1 MLLQLGDK
9 GDNVKYLQYGLHILC
24 CSPNGFDGEFG
35 NGTLTAVK
43 KFQSKYGLVSDGIVG
58 DVTWNTLKNEIATIQ
73 AQLNKKGCSVGTVD
87 GIAGPTTYN
96 AVISFQ
102 NKNGLTADGQVGTAT
117 WDILFDTVSGGTTY
131 TRILKV
137 TSPLMQGDDVKAVQ
151 NKLNS
156 LGYNCGTADGYY
168 GNATRS
174 AVISFQSAK
183 GLTAD
188 GEVGPATWNALFSSS
203 STSTGSSYTRLLK
216 VTSPL
221 MYGDDVKAVQNKL
234 NSLGFNC
241 GTADGYYGNATK
253 NAVISFQSA
262 KGIDTDGVV
271 GPTTWKLLFN
281 SSSNGSDYSRILKVT
296 SPLMYGDDVKAVQNK
311 LNSLGYNCGTADGY
325 YGNATRSAVISFQSA
340 KGLTADGEVGPATWN
355 VLFNSYSSSGSGTL
369 PGGSIKVFIDAGH
382 GGTDP
387 GAVGNGLKEKDIVL
401 SIATKLGALLNGRGI
416 SIKYS
421 RTTDT
426 YLSLEERARLA
437 NAWGAD
443 LFVSIHA
450 NSATSS
456 VRGTE
461 CYTHP
466 TANTATKTLSG
477 NVSRAIASKFGI
489 SNRGH
494 KEANFAVLRLSN
506 MPAILVE
513 TAFISNS
520 SDANLL
526 NTRQTDFSIAIANSI
541 LSYFN
546 GRTIDTSYILSQAK
560 NIGLLKG
567 TSLEFAFFEAE
578 TPIKVVSL
586 FPKVTMSASVSV
598 TQKFNS
604 SNSTVMNFF
613 VDSNGLSTQFI
624 NKLGENRIDFSTKN
638 KDNLAK
644 SIEKVGALLPAG
656 IFNIQA
662 YTSGLGA
669 IFKIEYPIAIDNLT
683 FYHCITIAIENYRN
697 PSTTSY
703 SFVLAE
709 TASNPA
715 TNLNVQPVSM
725 LLPGL
730 ALMAVLAAGILAPP
744 AAATSAAA
752 GIVAVVFLPIIQKIK
767 N

>member
-87 GIAGPTTYN
+87 GIAGPATYN

-117 WDILFDTVSGGTTY
+117 WDILFDTVSGGTTH

-168 GNATRS
+168 GNATRT

-221 MYGDDVKAVQNKL
+221 MYGEDIKAVQNKL
-234 NSLGFNC
+234 NSLGHNC

-253 NAVISFQSA
+253 SAVVSFQSA

-271 GPTTWKLLFN
+271 GPTTWNALFN
-281 SSSNGSDYSRILKVT
+281 SS
-296 SPLMYGDDVKAVQNK
+296 
-311 LNSLGYNCGTADGY
+311 
-325 YGNATRSAVISFQSA
+325 
-340 KGLTADGEVGPATWN
+340 
-355 VLFNSYSSSGSGTL
+355 SSSGSGTL
-369 PGGSIKVFIDAGH
+369 PGGPIKVFIDAGH
-382 GGTDP
+382 GDTDP
-387 GAVGNGLKEKDIVL
+387 GAVGNGLKEKNIVL
-401 SIATKLGALLNGRGI
+401 NIATKLGALLNGREI

-421 RTTDT
+421 RTNDT

-506 MPAILVE
+506 MPSILVE

-526 NTRQTDFSIAIANSI
+526 NTRQADFSVTIANSI
-541 LSYFN
+541 LSYFSKK
-546 GRTIDTSYILSQAK
+546 TIDISYVLSQAK

-567 TSLEFAFFEAE
+567 TSLEFALLEAE
-578 TPIKVVSL
+578 TPIKVVSV
-586 FPKVTMSASVSV
+586 FPTITMSASVAI
-598 TQKFNS
+598 TRKLNS
-604 SNSTVMNFF
+604 LNSTVMNFA
-613 VDSNGLSTQFI
+613 VDSNGLSAQFI
-624 NKLGENRIDFSTKN
+624 NKLGENRIDFSQKN

-644 SIEKVGALLPAG
+644 SIEKIGVVIPSG
-656 IFNIQA
+656 IFNVQA

-669 IFKIEYPIAIDNLT
+669 IFKIEYPITIDNLT
-683 FYHCITIAIENYRN
+683 FYHAITISVKDYNN
-697 PSTTSY
+697 PSVS
-703 SFVLAE
+703 SFSFALAE
-709 TASNPA
+709 TTTSPSTNTGIHPLIIIVPGVLLAALAASKY
-715 TNLNVQPVSM
+715 
-725 LLPGL
+725 LLPA
-730 ALMAVLAAGILAPP
+730 ALGPIGVAASVLFI
-744 AAATSAAA
+744 
-752 GIVAVVFLPIIQKIK
+752 PIIYKI
-767 N
+767 NN

>member
-87 GIAGPTTYN
+87 GIAGPATYN

-168 GNATRS
+168 GNATKS

-188 GEVGPATWNALFSSS
+188 GEVGLATWNALFSSS
-203 STSTGSSYTRLLK
+203 SNSTGSSYTRLLK

-221 MYGDDVKAVQNKL
+221 MYGEDIKAVQNKL
-234 NSLGFNC
+234 NSLGYNC

-296 SPLMYGDDVKAVQNK
+296 SPLMYGDDVKTVQNK

-325 YGNATRSAVISFQSA
+325 YGNATKSAVISFQSA

-355 VLFNSYSSSGSGTL
+355 ALFNSSSSSGGGTL

-382 GGTDP
+382 GGSDP

-477 NVSRAIASKFGI
+477 NVSRAIANKFGI

-506 MPAILVE
+506 MPSILVE

-526 NTRQTDFSIAIANSI
+526 NTRQADFSVTIANSI
-541 LSYFN
+541 LSYFSKK
-546 GRTIDTSYILSQAK
+546 TIDISYVLSQAK

-567 TSLEFAFFEAE
+567 TSLEFALLEAE
-578 TPIKVVSL
+578 TPIKVVSV
-586 FPKVTMSASVSV
+586 FPTITMSASVAI
-598 TQKFNS
+598 TRKLNS
-604 SNSTVMNFF
+604 LNSTVMNFA
-613 VDSNGLSTQFI
+613 VDSNGLSAQFI
-624 NKLGENRIDFSTKN
+624 NKLGENRIDFSQKN

-644 SIEKVGALLPAG
+644 SIEKIGVVIPSG
-656 IFNIQA
+656 IFNVQA

-669 IFKIEYPIAIDNLT
+669 IFKIEYPITIDNLT
-683 FYHCITIAIENYRN
+683 FYHTITISVKDYNN
-697 PSTTSY
+697 PSVS
-703 SFVLAE
+703 SFSFALAE
-709 TASNPA
+709 TTTSPSTNTGIHPLIIIVPGVLLAALAASKY
-715 TNLNVQPVSM
+715 
-725 LLPGL
+725 LLPA
-730 ALMAVLAAGILAPP
+730 ALGPIGVAASVLFI
-744 AAATSAAA
+744 
-752 GIVAVVFLPIIQKIK
+752 PIIYKI
-767 N
+767 NN

>member
-87 GIAGPTTYN
+87 GIAGPATYN

-102 NKNGLTADGQVGTAT
+102 NKNGLTADG
-117 WDILFDTVSGGTTY
+117 
-131 TRILKV
+131 
-137 TSPLMQGDDVKAVQ
+137 
-151 NKLNS
+151 
-156 LGYNCGTADGYY
+156 YY
-168 GNATRS
+168 GNATKS

-188 GEVGPATWNALFSSS
+188 GEVGLATWNALFSSS
-203 STSTGSSYTRLLK
+203 SNSTGSSYTRLLK

-221 MYGDDVKAVQNKL
+221 MYGEDIKAVQNKL
-234 NSLGFNC
+234 NSLGYNC

-296 SPLMYGDDVKAVQNK
+296 SPLMYGDDVKTVQNK

-325 YGNATRSAVISFQSA
+325 YGNATKSAVISFQSA
-340 KGLTADGEVGPATWN
+340 KGFTADGEVGPATWN
-355 VLFNSYSSSGSGTL
+355 ALFNSYSSSGSGTL

-450 NSATSS
+450 NSTTSS

-477 NVSRAIASKFGI
+477 NVSRAIA
-489 SNRGH
+489 R
-494 KEANFAVLRLSN
+494 
-506 MPAILVE
+506 
-513 TAFISNS
+513 
-520 SDANLL
+520 
-526 NTRQTDFSIAIANSI
+526 
-541 LSYFN
+541 
-546 GRTIDTSYILSQAK
+546 
-560 NIGLLKG
+560 
-567 TSLEFAFFEAE
+567 
-578 TPIKVVSL
+578 VSL
-586 FPKVTMSASVSV
+586 VYLIEGIK
-598 TQKFNS
+598 
-604 SNSTVMNFF
+604 
-613 VDSNGLSTQFI
+613 
-624 NKLGENRIDFSTKN
+624 KLISLF
-638 KDNLAK
+638 
-644 SIEKVGALLPAG
+644 
-656 IFNIQA
+656 
-662 YTSGLGA
+662 
-669 IFKIEYPIAIDNLT
+669 
-683 FYHCITIAIENYRN
+683 
-697 PSTTSY
+697 
-703 SFVLAE
+703 
-709 TASNPA
+709 
-715 TNLNVQPVSM
+715 
-725 LLPGL
+725 
-730 ALMAVLAAGILAPP
+730 
-744 AAATSAAA
+744 
-752 GIVAVVFLPIIQKIK
+752 
-767 N
+767 

>member
-87 GIAGPTTYN
+87 GIAGPATYN

-137 TSPLMQGDDVKAVQ
+137 TSPLMYGEDIKAVQ

-168 GNATRS
+168 GNATKS

-221 MYGDDVKAVQNKL
+221 MYGEDIKAVQNKL
-234 NSLGFNC
+234 NSLGHNC

-253 NAVISFQSA
+253 SAVVSFQSA

-271 GPTTWKLLFN
+271 GPTTWNALFN
-281 SSSNGSDYSRILKVT
+281 SS
-296 SPLMYGDDVKAVQNK
+296 
-311 LNSLGYNCGTADGY
+311 
-325 YGNATRSAVISFQSA
+325 
-340 KGLTADGEVGPATWN
+340 
-355 VLFNSYSSSGSGTL
+355 SSSGSGTL
-369 PGGSIKVFIDAGH
+369 PGGPIKVFIDAGH
-382 GGTDP
+382 GDTDP
-387 GAVGNGLKEKDIVL
+387 GAVGNGLKEKNIVL
-401 SIATKLGALLNGRGI
+401 NIATKLGALLNGREI

-421 RTTDT
+421 RTNDT
-426 YLSLEERARLA
+426 YLSLEDRARLA

-466 TANTATKTLSG
+466 TANTATKTLSA
-477 NVSRAIASKFGI
+477 NISRSIASKFGI
-489 SNRGH
+489 PNRGH

-526 NTRQTDFSIAIANSI
+526 NTRQDDFANAIFNEI
-541 LSYFN
+541 LNYFN
-546 GRTIDTSYILSQAK
+546 MSISTSTILDQINNSGFAELFGVKFTQTLQEKIIAQA
-560 NIGLLKG
+560 G
-567 TSLEFAFFEAE
+567 
-578 TPIKVVSL
+578 PIKVKLSL
-586 FPKVTMSASVSV
+586 TRGG
-598 TQKFNS
+598 
-604 SNSTVMNFF
+604 SNNGEIVANFK
-613 VDSNGLSTQFI
+613 NGSFC
-624 NKLGENRIDFSTKN
+624 
-638 KDNLAK
+638 
-644 SIEKVGALLPAG
+644 LL
-656 IFNIQA
+656 
-662 YTSGLGA
+662 YTS
-669 IFKIEYPIAIDNLT
+669 D
-683 FYHCITIAIENYRN
+683 
-697 PSTTSY
+697 
-703 SFVLAE
+703 
-709 TASNPA
+709 
-715 TNLNVQPVSM
+715 
-725 LLPGL
+725 
-730 ALMAVLAAGILAPP
+730 AADE
-744 AAATSAAA
+744 
-752 GIVAVVFLPIIQKIK
+752 
-767 N
+767 

>member
-87 GIAGPTTYN
+87 GIAGPATYN

-156 LGYNCGTADGYY
+156 LGFNCGTADGYY
-168 GNATRS
+168 GNDTRS

-203 STSTGSSYTRLLK
+203 STSTGNSYTRLLK

-221 MYGDDVKAVQNKL
+221 MYGDDIKAVQNKL

-241 GTADGYYGNATK
+241 GTADGYYGNDTK
-253 NAVISFQSA
+253 NAVISFQS
-262 KGIDTDGVV
+262 
-271 GPTTWKLLFN
+271 
-281 SSSNGSDYSRILKVT
+281 S
-296 SPLMYGDDVKAVQNK
+296 
-311 LNSLGYNCGTADGY
+311 
-325 YGNATRSAVISFQSA
+325 

-355 VLFNSYSSSGSGTL
+355 ALFNSSSSSSGGTL

-387 GAVGNGLKEKDIVL
+387 GAVGNGLNEKDVVL
-401 SIATKLGALLNGRGI
+401 NIAKKLGALLNGRGI

-426 YLSLEERARLA
+426 YVSLEERARLA

-526 NTRQTDFSIAIANSI
+526 NTRQDDFASVIFNEIYNYFGKPVSVLDLIKEVTDIAINYDKSNSKYNLSVLNYLRHLAYSGAFWDFSLGSAGPFVD
-541 LSYFN
+541 YFK
-546 GRTIDTSYILSQAK
+546 K
-560 NIGLLKG
+560 NHSSLHNKLLKYIQKDNRDLCVINNEQVDLPHLAATLLG
-567 TSLEFAFFEAE
+567 YKNVGILNPAIPSHWFGWGGDLATGMADITNLKLGNMKDKTEEYIADNNVIGKNSSISLPDIYADIDAYAFV
-578 TPIKVVSL
+578 TPL
-586 FPKVTMSASVSV
+586 FTD
-598 TQKFNS
+598 KFNVLLSNYFKNVTNS
-604 SNSTVMNFF
+604 SRKKLFLTN
-613 VDSNGLSTQFI
+613 NGLNTNSSLTDI
-624 NKLGENRIDFSTKN
+624 NN
-638 KDNLAK
+638 KIYDKMTGL
-644 SIEKVGALLPAG
+644 SG
-656 IFNIQA
+656 FN
-662 YTSGLGA
+662 
-669 IFKIEYPIAIDNLT
+669 YPIAGKEFHKLA
-683 FYHCITIAIENYRN
+683 ITNDGVE
-697 PSTTSY
+697 PSEATIKAACKSFAKYIY
-703 SFVLAE
+703 SL
-709 TASNPA
+709 
-715 TNLNVQPVSM
+715 
-725 LLPGL
+725 
-730 ALMAVLAAGILAPP
+730 
-744 AAATSAAA
+744 
-752 GIVAVVFLPIIQKIK
+752 
-767 N
+767 

>member
-87 GIAGPTTYN
+87 GIAGPATYN

-117 WDILFDTVSGGTTY
+117 WDILFDTVSGGTTH

-168 GNATRS
+168 GNATRT

-281 SSSNGSDYSRILKVT
+281 SSASNNGGYSRILKVT
-296 SPLMYGDDVKAVQNK
+296 SPLMYGDDVRAVQNK

-325 YGNATRSAVISFQSA
+325 YGNATKSAVISFQSA
-340 KGLTADGEVGPATWN
+340 KGLTADGEVGPATWSA
-355 VLFNSYSSSGSGTL
+355 LFNSSSSSGGGTL

-382 GGTDP
+382 GGSDP

-477 NVSRAIASKFGI
+477 NVSRAIANKFGI

-506 MPAILVE
+506 MPSILVE

-526 NTRQTDFSIAIANSI
+526 NTRQADFSVTIANSI
-541 LSYFN
+541 LSYC
-546 GRTIDTSYILSQAK
+546 
-560 NIGLLKG
+560 LL
-567 TSLEFAFFEAE
+567 
-578 TPIKVVSL
+578 
-586 FPKVTMSASVSV
+586 
-598 TQKFNS
+598 
-604 SNSTVMNFF
+604 
-613 VDSNGLSTQFI
+613 
-624 NKLGENRIDFSTKN
+624 
-638 KDNLAK
+638 
-644 SIEKVGALLPAG
+644 
-656 IFNIQA
+656 
-662 YTSGLGA
+662 YTS
-669 IFKIEYPIAIDNLT
+669 D
-683 FYHCITIAIENYRN
+683 
-697 PSTTSY
+697 
-703 SFVLAE
+703 
-709 TASNPA
+709 
-715 TNLNVQPVSM
+715 
-725 LLPGL
+725 
-730 ALMAVLAAGILAPP
+730 AADD
-744 AAATSAAA
+744 
-752 GIVAVVFLPIIQKIK
+752 
-767 N
+767 

>member
-87 GIAGPTTYN
+87 GIAGPATYN

-102 NKNGLTADGQVGTAT
+102 NKNGLTADG
-117 WDILFDTVSGGTTY
+117 
-131 TRILKV
+131 
-137 TSPLMQGDDVKAVQ
+137 
-151 NKLNS
+151 
-156 LGYNCGTADGYY
+156 YY
-168 GNATRS
+168 GNATKS

-188 GEVGPATWNALFSSS
+188 GEVGLATWNALFSSS
-203 STSTGSSYTRLLK
+203 SNSTGSSYTRLLK

-221 MYGDDVKAVQNKL
+221 MYGEDIKAVQNKL
-234 NSLGFNC
+234 NSLGYNC

-296 SPLMYGDDVKAVQNK
+296 SPLMYGDDVKTVQNK

-325 YGNATRSAVISFQSA
+325 YGNATKSAVISFQSA
-340 KGLTADGEVGPATWN
+340 KGFTADGEVGPATWN
-355 VLFNSYSSSGSGTL
+355 ALFNSYSSSGSGTL

-477 NVSRAIASKFGI
+477 NISRAIASKFGI

-520 SDANLL
+520 SDASLL
-526 NTRQTDFSIAIANSI
+526 KNRQDDFVVAIAN
-541 LSYFN
+541 
-546 GRTIDTSYILSQAK
+546 TIMNTSTISNAK
-560 NIGLLKG
+560 ERI
-567 TSLEFAFFEAE
+567 
-578 TPIKVVSL
+578 VVS
-586 FPKVTMSASVSV
+586 ASEYDIGRFKYNFIEPAIKQLKEFKNNSKYKYDKITWLIANNRYSDEDLNNFKDTAKKLDVNLGFFNNTEALINYINLDRSFCKIANFIVFSHGIEGSV
-598 TQKFNS
+598 ELGYSPLNSINELSLTINDIRKINANSFDSSIFTHFYSCNTATEVDGNSVAKEWFNQ
-604 SNSTVMNFF
+604 
-613 VDSNGLSTQFI
+613 GLGPIQAAVKKTDYSIILGKTEEEI
-624 NKLGENRIDFSTKN
+624 NNHLAQSKEKNYNEN
-638 KDNLAK
+638 
-644 SIEKVGALLPAG
+644 GALYYP
-656 IFNIQA
+656 
-662 YTSGLGA
+662 GLGKDA
-669 IFKIEYPIAIDNLT
+669 YWKYF
-683 FYHCITIAIENYRN
+683 
-697 PSTTSY
+697 S
-703 SFVLAE
+703 
-709 TASNPA
+709 
-715 TNLNVQPVSM
+715 
-725 LLPGL
+725 
-730 ALMAVLAAGILAPP
+730 
-744 AAATSAAA
+744 
-752 GIVAVVFLPIIQKIK
+752 
-767 N
+767 

>member
-87 GIAGPTTYN
+87 GIAGPATYN

-168 GNATRS
+168 GNATKS

-188 GEVGPATWNALFSSS
+188 GEVGPATW
-203 STSTGSSYTRLLK
+203 
-216 VTSPL
+216 
-221 MYGDDVKAVQNKL
+221 
-234 NSLGFNC
+234 
-241 GTADGYYGNATK
+241 
-253 NAVISFQSA
+253 SA
-262 KGIDTDGVV
+262 
-271 GPTTWKLLFN
+271 LFN
-281 SSSNGSDYSRILKVT
+281 SSS
-296 SPLMYGDDVKAVQNK
+296 
-311 LNSLGYNCGTADGY
+311 
-325 YGNATRSAVISFQSA
+325 
-340 KGLTADGEVGPATWN
+340 
-355 VLFNSYSSSGSGTL
+355 SSGGGTL

-477 NVSRAIASKFGI
+477 NVSRAIANKFGI

-506 MPAILVE
+506 MPSILVE

-526 NTRQTDFSIAIANSI
+526 NTRQADFSVTIANSI
-541 LSYFN
+541 LSYFSKK
-546 GRTIDTSYILSQAK
+546 TIDISYVLSQAK

-567 TSLEFAFFEAE
+567 TSLEFALLEAE
-578 TPIKVVSL
+578 TPIKVVSV
-586 FPKVTMSASVSV
+586 FPTITMSASVAI
-598 TQKFNS
+598 TRKLNS
-604 SNSTVMNFF
+604 LNSTVMNFA
-613 VDSNGLSTQFI
+613 VDSNGLSAQFI
-624 NKLGENRIDFSTKN
+624 NKLGENRIDFSQKN

-644 SIEKVGALLPAG
+644 SIEKIGVVIPSG
-656 IFNIQA
+656 IFNVQA

-669 IFKIEYPIAIDNLT
+669 IFKIEYPITIDNLT
-683 FYHCITIAIENYRN
+683 FYHAITISVKDYNN
-697 PSTTSY
+697 PSVS
-703 SFVLAE
+703 SFSFALAE
-709 TASNPA
+709 TTTSPSTNTGIHPLIIIVPGVLLAALAASKY
-715 TNLNVQPVSM
+715 
-725 LLPGL
+725 LLPA
-730 ALMAVLAAGILAPP
+730 ALGPIGVAASVLFI
-744 AAATSAAA
+744 
-752 GIVAVVFLPIIQKIK
+752 PIIYKI
-767 N
+767 NN